1 MEKRGIMD
9 TWLMILI
16 GAVIVFIG
24 YRAITPSKGIK
35 SISTDELK
43 PELKKAG
50 KQFIDV
56 RTPAEY
62 KANRI
67 KEFKNIPLN
76 ELPARSAEL
85 DANKE
90 TYVICQSGMRSSKA
104 AALLKK
110 KGFGKVINVR
120 GGMGSYRS

>member
-1 MEKRGIMD
+1 MD

-24 YRAITPSKGIK
+24 YRAMSGAKGVK
-35 SISTDELK
+35 SVSTDELK
-43 PELKKAG
+43 PELKKKG

-76 ELPARSAEL
+76 ELPGRTSEL

-104 AALLKK
+104 AGILKK
-110 KGFGKVINVR
+110 KGFDQVINVR
-120 GGMGSYRS
+120 GGMGSYRP

>member
-1 MEKRGIMD
+1 ME
-9 TWLMILI
+9 TWLVFLI

-24 YRAITPSKGIK
+24 YRAMSPAKGVK
-35 SISTDELK
+35 SVSTDELK
-43 PELKKAG
+43 SELKK
-50 KQFIDV
+50 KDNQFIDV

-76 ELPARSAEL
+76 ELPARTGEL
-85 DANKE
+85 DTKKE

-104 AALLKK
+104 ATILNKN
-110 KGFGKVINVR
+110 GFDNVINVR
-120 GGMGSYRS
+120 GGMGSYRP

>member
-1 MEKRGIMD
+1 MD

-16 GAVIVFIG
+16 GAAIVFIG
-24 YRAITPSKGIK
+24 YRAITPAKGVQ

-43 PELKKAG
+43 TELKKKG

-56 RTPAEY
+56 RTSGEF
-62 KANRI
+62 KANCI

-76 ELPARSAEL
+76 ELPVRTGEL
-85 DANKE
+85 DTDKE

-104 AALLKK
+104 AAILKR
-110 KGFGKVINVR
+110 KGFTNIINVR
-120 GGMGSYRS
+120 GGMGSYRQ

>member
-1 MEKRGIMD
+1 MD

-24 YRAITPSKGIK
+24 YRAMSPEIVVK
-35 SISTDELK
+35 SISTDDLK
-43 PELKKAG
+43 PELKKKN

-56 RTPAEY
+56 RTPAEF
-62 KANRI
+62 KTNRI

-76 ELPARSAEL
+76 ELSGRIGEL
-85 DANKE
+85 DATKE

-104 AALLKK
+104 ASILKK
-110 KGFGKVINVR
+110 KGFDHVINVR
-120 GGMGSYRS
+120 GGMGSYRP

>member
-1 MEKRGIMD
+1 MD
-9 TWLMILI
+9 TWVIILI

-24 YRAITPSKGIK
+24 YRAITPSKGTK

-43 PELKKAG
+43 PELKGKG

-76 ELPARSAEL
+76 ELPARIGEL

-110 KGFGKVINVR
+110 KGFDKVINVR
-120 GGMGSYRS
+120 GGMGSYRP

>member
-1 MEKRGIMD
+1 MD

-24 YRAITPSKGIK
+24 YRAMSPAKGVK

-43 PELKKAG
+43 PELKKKG
-50 KQFIDV
+50 IQFIDV
-56 RTPAEY
+56 RTPGEF

-76 ELPARSAEL
+76 ELPERTGEL
-85 DANKE
+85 DKSKE

-104 AALLKK
+104 AAILKK
-110 KGFGKVINVR
+110 KGFTNIVNVR
-120 GGMGSYRS
+120 GGMGSYRQ

>member
-1 MEKRGIMD
+1 MD
-9 TWLMILI
+9 TWLIILI

-24 YRAITPSKGIK
+24 YRAMSPAKGVK
-35 SISTDELK
+35 SISTEDLK
-43 PELKKAG
+43 LELKKKN

-56 RTPAEY
+56 RTPGEF

-76 ELPARSAEL
+76 DLPGRVSEL

-104 AALLKK
+104 ASILKK
-110 KGFGKVINVR
+110 NSFTNVINVR

>member
-1 MEKRGIMD
+1 MD
-9 TWLMILI
+9 TWLMIAI

-24 YRAITPSKGIK
+24 YRAMSGAKGVK

-43 PELKKAG
+43 PELTRKD

-56 RTPAEY
+56 RTPAEF

-76 ELPARSAEL
+76 QLPSRTTEL

-104 AALLKK
+104 AGILKK
-110 KGFGKVINVR
+110 KGFNNVINVR

>member
-1 MEKRGIMD
+1 MD

-24 YRAITPSKGIK
+24 YRAISPAKGVK
-35 SISTDELK
+35 SISTDALK
-43 PELKKAG
+43 PELKKKD

-56 RTPAEY
+56 RTPGEF

-76 ELPARSAEL
+76 ELPGRIGEL
-85 DANKE
+85 DAGKE

-104 AALLKK
+104 ASILKK
-110 KGFGKVINVR
+110 NGFNQVVNVR
-120 GGMGSYRS
+120 GGMGSYRP

>member
-1 MEKRGIMD
+1 MD
-9 TWLMILI
+9 TWVMILI

-24 YRAITPSKGIK
+24 YRAITPSKGTK

-43 PELKKAG
+43 PELKGKG

-76 ELPARSAEL
+76 ELPQLPKGKGNKIIGILSARVAAREEYVSALTCVQDGEKL
-85 DANKE
+85 
-90 TYVICQSGMRSSKA
+90 TMYSG
-104 AALLKK
+104 
-110 KGFGKVINVR
+110 
-120 GGMGSYRS
+120 

>member
-1 MEKRGIMD
+1 MD

-24 YRAITPSKGIK
+24 YRAMSPAKGVK
-35 SISTDELK
+35 SVSADELK
-43 PELKKAG
+43 TELKKKG

-62 KANRI
+62 KANHI

-76 ELPARSAEL
+76 ELPNRMGEL
-85 DANKE
+85 DAKKE
-90 TYVICQSGMRSSKA
+90 TYVLCQSGMRSSKA
-104 AALLKK
+104 ATILKK
-110 KGFGKVINVR
+110 KGFDQVINVR
-120 GGMGSYRS
+120 GGMGSYRP

>member
-1 MEKRGIMD
+1 MD

-24 YRAITPSKGIK
+24 YRAMSPAKGVK
-35 SISTDELK
+35 SISTDDLK
-43 PELKKAG
+43 PELKKKD

-56 RTPAEY
+56 RMPAEL

-76 ELPARSAEL
+76 ELPGRLGEL
-85 DANKE
+85 DASKE

-104 AALLKK
+104 ASILNKN
-110 KGFGKVINVR
+110 GFDNVINVR
-120 GGMGSYRS
+120 GGMGSYRP